1 MRCSKRGLCLCLR
14 GLCLLSAWLWLSCG
28 RVHVPTSV
36 RPGSY
41 SGAPLRLFDRNP
53 HPCRRLSLGLK
64 PCAAIP
70 IKLATF
76 TQSDDKV
83 SNLPKSDFSVFP
95 LINLVCLF
103 LGRCT
108 LSGGLPRNFGNS
120 ETTIDCNGT
129 SVNACA
135 IRGGSRPP
143 FKEIT

>member
-14 GLCLLSAWLWLSCG
+14 GLCLLLAWLWLLCG

-41 SGAPLRLFDRNP
+41 SGAPLPLFDRNP
-53 HPCRRLSLGLK
+53 PMPALTLGLK

-76 TQSDDKV
+76 TQSGDKV

-103 LGRCT
+103 LVRW
-108 LSGGLPRNFGNS
+108 S
-120 ETTIDCNGT
+120 T
-129 SVNACA
+129 SREMHAIWEACLGILVTPKPQLIVMA
-135 IRGGSRPP
+135 QA
-143 FKEIT
+143 

>member
-14 GLCLLSAWLWLSCG
+14 GLCLLLTWLWLGCCRGFVATPVS
-28 RVHVPTSV
+28 
-36 RPGSY
+36 PGSY
-41 SGAPLRLFDRNP
+41 SGALLPLFDHNP

-76 TQSDDKV
+76 TRSDDNV

-103 LGRCT
+103 LVRWST
-108 LSGGLPRNFGNS
+108 SREMHAIWGL
-120 ETTIDCNGT
+120 
-129 SVNACA
+129 A
-135 IRGGSRPP
+135 
-143 FKEIT
+143 